1 MIFVC
6 IMETLFSV
14 RYSLRLKTQLM
25 I

>member
-1 MIFVC
+1 
-6 IMETLFSV
+6 METVLSV